1 MNWRPEALVLAIT
14 ENDSNNPSGI
24 IERDIL
30 IGRLK
35 AVKPIDASYFHVGN
49 LEKDTSETTMQ
60 QYILEKLG
68 IQCIS
73 CYPLT
78 SKSKH
83 KGNGFRV
90 CIRTLDANN
99 QFYNYGLMAEKSFIT
114 YRLRVSRSILEY
126 TI

>member
-60 QYILEKLG
+60 QYNLEKLG

-90 CIRTLDANN
+90 CIRTLDVNN
-99 QFYNYGLMAEKSFIT
+99 FTNMDLWPKNVTISEWKFKVKINY
-114 YRLRVSRSILEY
+114 VP
-126 TI
+126 